1 MQVRWE
7 ATGRDLSE
15 AETCARSSKDRAL
28 ASGARGCA
36 FESRRAYWVKGK
48 QERMRKS
55 LADIAR
61 FGVILLLGAF
71 AVPGCRGDR
80 IQAYSGYELGPARET
95 VAASVETMGGL
106 ARWKRVGKI
115 RADAL
120 VTIYDEQGQAH
131 VNRQRHVI
139 DIHGGVIT
147 ATARTARGRWKA
159 TLRRGGR
166 FTLRRAAA
174 LDRITPA
181 QLREVLTILLHRV
194 GGPLNL
200 LGKTERVKSAE
211 DIYLG
216 GRSLVRVAVTGGA
229 AMASAYYFET
239 PGGLLHM
246 VTAGADTPTRKGTVT
261 LYDYQMLPNGLIFP
275 KKIRVFQTGQHV
287 LIGRMPVMEVE
298 YCDVRIP

>member
-1 MQVRWE
+1 M
-7 ATGRDLSE
+7 
-15 AETCARSSKDRAL
+15 SSSFL
-28 ASGARGCA
+28 
-36 FESRRAYWVKGK
+36 
-48 QERMRKS
+48 
-55 LADIAR
+55 DIAIS
-61 FGVILLLGAF
+61 GVILLLGAF

-106 ARWKRVGKI
+106 ARWKQVGKI

-147 ATARTARGRWKA
+147 ATAQTARGRWKA

-216 GRSLVRVAVTGGA
+216 GRSLVRVAVTGEA

-246 VTAGADTPTRKGTVT
+246 VTAGADTPTRQGTVT

-275 KKIRVFQTGQHV
+275 KKIRVFQMGQHV